1 MSIRLSG
8 LIAATHTPFDA
19 QGEINL
25 PAIETQ
31 AAYLLRQGINGVF
44 IGGTTGEGHS
54 LTREERLALTRRWS
68 EVVRGTPLRWVVHVG
83 STCLAD
89 ARELARQAEQFQATA
104 IAALAPSYFKP
115 RDVPALVAWCQ
126 QIAAAAPQTPF
137 YYYDIPSLTGVNL
150 PLAAFVEQA
159 REAIPT
165 LAGIKYSNPDLLQL
179 QHGLHLDEGRLDL
192 LWGNDE
198 TLLAA
203 LALGVQGAVGSSY
216 NFAAPIY
223 QRMLKA
229 FDNND
234 LTQAR
239 AEQYRSL
246 QLIDTLASFGYL
258 AASKVLMGWLGVPV
272 GPPRLP
278 LQDLT
283 APQRH
288 QLRQQLERLGFLDAA
303 STAWLS

>member
-1 MSIRLSG
+1 MSRRLSG
-8 LIAATHTPFDA
+8 LIAATHTPLDA
-19 QGEINL
+19 QGQINL

-31 AAYLLRQGINGVF
+31 AAYLVRQGITGVF
-44 IGGTTGEGHS
+44 IGGTTGEGLS
-54 LTREERLALTRRWS
+54 LTLEERLALAQRWS
-68 EVVRGTPLRWVVHVG
+68 EVVRGTPMRWVVHVG

-137 YYYDIPSLTGVNL
+137 YYYDIPGLTGVNL
-150 PLAAFVEQA
+150 PLTAFVEQA
-159 REAIPT
+159 REVIPT

-203 LALGVQGAVGSSY
+203 LALGVHGAVGSSY
-216 NFAAPIY
+216 NFAASIY
-223 QRMLKA
+223 QRLLNA
-229 FDNND
+229 FESGD
-234 LTQAR
+234 LPLAR

-258 AASKVLMGWLGVPV
+258 AASKVLMGWLGVPL

-278 LQDLT
+278 LQELT
-283 APQRH
+283 PQQR
-288 QLRQQLERLGFLDAA
+288 QLLRQRLDQLGFFHAVA
-303 STAWLS
+303 